1 MKVINLYNYPDFA
14 QKWHDDRMTHIKGD
28 EFLRQ
33 QGFKSAR
40 YDGKHVGWILD
51 DDDYYIFQ
59 LLWGNRI
66 LYAPINSN

>member
-14 QKWHDDRMTHIKGD
+14 QKWHDVSKSITGD

-40 YDGKHVGWILD
+40 YDGEHAGWILD
-51 DDDYYIFQ
+51 DDDYYMFH
-59 LLWGNRI
+59 LLWDNKV